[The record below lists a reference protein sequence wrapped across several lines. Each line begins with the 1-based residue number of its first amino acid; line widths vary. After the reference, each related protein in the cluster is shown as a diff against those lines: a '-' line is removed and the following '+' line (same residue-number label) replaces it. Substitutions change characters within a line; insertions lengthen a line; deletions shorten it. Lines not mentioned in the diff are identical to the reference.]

1 MDWEPRSRRFVRAEI
16 MGYSGVERAWY
27 AGVMRRPI
35 PIRLALVTFAVSA
48 SAVAQTPAAPP
59 PAPPAAA
66 PAAPAPAAPAATP
79 AAPPAAPAA
88 APAAPA
94 RVGPSPYS
102 ELIQKGDSSYVAR
115 DFDGAIATFRQ
126 EIEKNPNG
134 ALGHYRLGEAQ
145 LGKGDVAEAELSWQA
160 ALRFVGKD
168 ERLKSKI
175 LFVLADLKER
185 QKAYDESVARW
196 KDYDQHARSQPDSKG
211 FPATAA
217 DRIKRADEWKKNV
230 ADSAA
235 VKTRIEKR
243 IKEADESMR
252 KSSK

>member
-1 MDWEPRSRRFVRAEI
+1 
-16 MGYSGVERAWY
+16 
-27 AGVMRRPI
+27 MRRPI
-35 PIRLALVTFAVSA
+35 PIRLALVTLAVSA
-48 SAVAQTPAAPP
+48 SAAAQTPAAPP
-59 PAPPAAA
+59 PA
-66 PAAPAPAAPAATP
+66 APAAPAATP
-79 AAPPAAPAA
+79 AAPATAPAA

-94 RVGPSPYS
+94 KVGPSPYS

-115 DFDGAIATFRQ
+115 DFDGAIATYRQ

-217 DRIKRADEWKKNV
+217 DRIKRADDWKKNV

-235 VKTRIEKR
+235 VKARIEKR
-243 IKEADESMR
+243 VKEADESMR